1 MPIQPNPIGEMA
13 VQLSS
18 RDISTLREAEVFPN
32 SMSSAPNFFIAERA
46 AVFLTPADCQFNLS
60 TLPRFP
66 PHPNLLKYK
75 NVFPSSTGGKL
86 LETEPVNRS
95 LAMEIRDFV
104 SNGSLWSEVEREKL
118 EEGLRAGIAALQV
131 QGFAKPDLST
141 ANCYLMRGE
150 NDLVVKVGDLW
161 TCAPPTETNL
171 KQTYDS
177 LGTVLEQIAT
187 ATGPSSSPRNGET
200 APLVLPRP
208 PPLEPRPPPPPQPT
222 EWLRN
227 CCLALCCCCPCLIPK
242 SKIAPA
248 SITQ

>member
-1 MPIQPNPIGEMA
+1 MGEMA

-18 RDISTLREAEVFPN
+18 RDISTLKEAGISSN
-32 SMSSAPNFFIAERA
+32 SMSPAPNFFPAEQA
-46 AVFLTPADCQFNLS
+46 AVFLTPADCQFNFF
-60 TLPRFP
+60 TLPKLP
-66 PHPNLLKYK
+66 LYPNLLKYQD
-75 NVFPSSTGGKL
+75 VFPSSTGGKL
-86 LETEPVNRS
+86 LVTEPVNRS

-141 ANCYLMRGE
+141 ANCYLMRVE
-150 NDLVVKVGDLW
+150 NGLVVKVGDLW
-161 TCAPPTETNL
+161 TCAPLTETNL
-171 KQTYDS
+171 KQTHDS
-177 LGTVLEQIAT
+177 LRTVLEQIAT
-187 ATGPSSSPRNGET
+187 ATGPSSPSNI
-200 APLVLPRP
+200 
-208 PPLEPRPPPPPQPT
+208 EPRPPPPPQPT

-227 CCLALCCCCPCLIPK
+227 CCLAVCCFCPCLIPK